1 MNSKNTVPNKVLII
15 YLAIFYL
22 WWTIEELAYW
32 GYTSNTLPQVLL
44 SSLVKFITWSIPA
57 FILIK
62 KYSSQLKIEYPQMF
76 KNHCRLWPYF
86 AGIVIMLIYLA
97 IILYLENGGFKINP
111 QFKPSDFIDK
121 FLIVGITEELVFRGW
136 ILNAL
141 LKKMSTW
148 LALIVN
154 NLLFLCIHFPIWYQ
168 THTLIE
174 NFTSGSF
181 VTVFILGIIFGWLFI
196 KSKNI
201 WIPVTYHM
209 LWDIIVTILDK

>member
-1 MNSKNTVPNKVLII
+1 
-15 YLAIFYL
+15 
-22 WWTIEELAYW
+22 
-32 GYTSNTLPQVLL
+32 
-44 SSLVKFITWSIPA
+44 
-57 FILIK
+57 
-62 KYSSQLKIEYPQMF
+62 MF
-76 KNHCRLWPYF
+76 KNRFRLWPYF
-86 AGIVIMLIYLA
+86 AGIVIMFIYLA
-97 IILYLENGGFKINP
+97 IILYLENSGFKINP

-148 LALIVN
+148 SALIIN

-168 THTLIE
+168 THTLIG

-181 VTVFILGIIFGWLFI
+181 ITVFVLGIIFGWLFI

-201 WIPVTYHM
+201 WVPVTYHM
-209 LWDIIVTILDK
+209 LWDIIVTIF